1 MYERNTGD
9 STMNERKTADSPV
22 GKKLWTEPVIK
33 TIALGTARHE
43 TQINNDGGG
52 THTHHV
58 S

>member
-1 MYERNTGD
+1 MRETGD

-33 TIALGTARHE
+33 MIDLGTARHQ
-43 TQINNDGGG
+43 TQVNNDGGG
-52 THTHHV
+52 SFTHHV